1 MSFFRKIYPVIAV
14 TIVVFIAVTLLTAT
28 YTVASPAIAYQRELR
43 MVRMLGEIF
52 PGMTNRTELDEMCR
66 IYDASGNK
74 IGIAFFAVGTGWG
87 GDIDILVGIKND
99 IVEGIR
105 IVRHLETPGLGARI
119 TEHEFK
125 YQFAGLNAHDVYL
138 RRDGGEIDAVT
149 AATMSSR
156 TVADAVRVALM
167 DTIKSLRERE

>member
-1 MSFFRKIYPVIAV
+1 MSVLKKVYPIIAI

-52 PGMTNRTELDEMCR
+52 PDMTDRTDVNGTYR
-66 IYDASGNK
+66 IYDVYGDE

-87 GDIDILVGIKND
+87 GAIDILVGMENET
-99 IVEGIR
+99 VEGIR

-125 YQFAGLNAHDVYL
+125 GQFAGLHIYDVAL
-138 RRDGGEIDAVT
+138 KRDNGKIHAIT
-149 AATMSSR
+149 AATISSR
-156 TVADAVRVALM
+156 TVADAVRAAVM
-167 DTIKSLRERE
+167 DMIESLGERE